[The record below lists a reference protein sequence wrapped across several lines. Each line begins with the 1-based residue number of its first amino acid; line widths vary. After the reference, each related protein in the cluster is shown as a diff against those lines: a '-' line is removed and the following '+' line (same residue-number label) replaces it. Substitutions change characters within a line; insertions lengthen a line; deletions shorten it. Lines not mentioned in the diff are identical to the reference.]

1 MFLSY
6 LHLNNFRSYEIV
18 ELELAPGITS
28 FIGSNGEGKTNI
40 IEAVG
45 FLAYLRS
52 HRTSSDNPLVKLGEE
67 KAYIRAKVES
77 EGRTELLEVEIN
89 QGKANRARI
98 NQQPV
103 RSTRELLGHVRA
115 VLFTPEDLALVK
127 GDPNERRDFLD
138 TLLISLTPRY
148 AGVIA
153 DYEKALKQRNVLLK
167 SRPHER
173 DLAPWDE
180 HISRYGAQLI
190 AARLQLVK
198 DLLPFVIE
206 SYKDISSGDSIG
218 ATYKSAQDLQ
228 GESSEEL
235 QEEIAALLPSLRR
248 AELDRGVTLVGP
260 HRDDLSLTLGPT
272 PVKGYASQGESWS
285 FALALRMGAYR
296 LLRGEMSSAVGGS
309 SEPILILD
317 DVFAELDSVRRAA
330 LLELIESSE
339 QVLVTAA
346 VEDDLPKA
354 FADRR
359 LYVREGKVSAR

>member
-6 LHLNNFRSYEIV
+6 LHLNNFRSYENV
-18 ELELAPGITS
+18 ELELGPGITS

-40 IEAVG
+40 VEAVG

-52 HRTSSDNPLVKLGEE
+52 HRTSSDNPLIRLGQE
-67 KAYIRAKVES
+67 KAYIRGKVES
-77 EGRTELLEVEIN
+77 DGRTELLEIEIN

-103 RSTRELLGHVRA
+103 RSTRELLGHLRA

-127 GDPNERRDFLD
+127 GDPSERRDFLD
-138 TLLISLTPRY
+138 TLLISRTPRY

-153 DYEKALKQRNVLLK
+153 DYDKALKQRNALLK

-180 HISRYGAQLI
+180 HISRFGAQLI

-198 DLLPFVIE
+198 DLMPIVIE
-206 SYKDISSGDSIG
+206 SYEDISSGDAIS
-218 ATYKSAQDLQ
+218 ASYKSAQELK
-228 GESSEEL
+228 GETAQEL
-235 QEEIAALLPSLRR
+235 EREIAALLPSLRR
-248 AELDRGVTLVGP
+248 AELERGVTLVGP
-260 HRDDLSLTLGPT
+260 HRDDLNLALGPT

-285 FALALRMGAYR
+285 YALALRMGSYR
-296 LLRGEMSSAVGGS
+296 LLRVEMEGNGG
-309 SEPILILD
+309 EPILILD

-330 LLELIESSE
+330 LLELIDSSE

-359 LYVREGKVSAR
+359 FYVRDGKVIGR